1 MDLLQ
6 VVESGSANQRHAQTI
21 GLRGE
26 RLTFARP

>member
-6 VVESGSANQRHAQTI
+6 VVESGGANQRHAQTI

-26 RLTFARP
+26 RLTFQRP